1 MASSRLRGW
10 WNWFQARSSVNS
22 ACMRRMSSMVGAGV
36 KVNLPGSSAAAAAA
50 APFRSSGPA
59 DAHAAAPFAAAEPFE
74 DTGDT
79 SSFNPHSP
87 VPFVAI
93 IVVGI
98 VSDVSLKNTILTDND
113 SLLFHSPAEVPPVV
127 WPEMTPVMPETG
139 NSSRPGLCS
148 FTPTCVLNVAAKKK
162 KLQFPSGVRWTVE
175 GNMAASSAAA
185 GELLLNVNRRMSLF
199 YPKASCA
206 IRRIS
211 TASSRRHS
219 EPRPTAKSAPQQLV
233 GVVGLEIHAQIN
245 SKTKLFSGSQVRFS
259 DPPNSLVSFF
269 DGSLPGTLPVLN
281 RRCVEAAVMTAL
293 ALNCTIN
300 RKSLFDRKHY
310 FYADLPAGYQIT
322 QQRRPIAV
330 DGILTYS
337 LLGGKKRNQVIRK
350 TANITQIQL
359 EQDSG
364 KSLHDDVRSQTLIDL
379 NRAGVGLMELVME
392 PDMSCGEE
400 AAAAVR
406 ELQLILQALGT
417 CQGNMSEGQLRVDAN
432 VSVHTPGE
440 PLGTRTEVK
449 NINSTRYL
457 ARAIDYEI
465 QRQIKVLQ
473 RGGKVQNET
482 RAYDSK
488 SGETIPMRDKE
499 GLQDY
504 RFMPEPNLPPLI
516 VYEENA
522 SLPTGIDA
530 CQAVVVQQIREGLPE
545 LPGVKRDRLVQTYGI
560 LPEHSF
566 TLVNEDGLVEYF
578 EAVLKATKKEPRKV
592 IGWVTNELLGHLKQ
606 QDMSVS
612 QSPVSPPALAE
623 LLELQESGHISS
635 SVAKQVFQEMWRS
648 SGSTASKIIQEQDL
662 GLVSDTAQLHSICQK
677 VVDSHPDEVDA
688 IRNGNKKVLNK
699 LMGLV
704 QKETKGR
711 ADPVLVREIL
721 QEKTS

>member
-1 MASSRLRGW
+1 HLVMCL
-10 WNWFQARSSVNS
+10 NQCINKARYKLIRVF
-22 ACMRRMSSMVGAGV
+22 
-36 KVNLPGSSAAAAAA
+36 K
-50 APFRSSGPA
+50 GPC
-59 DAHAAAPFAAAEPFE
+59 HLE
-74 DTGDT
+74 DD
-79 SSFNPHSP
+79 P
-87 VPFVAI
+87 
-93 IVVGI
+93 
-98 VSDVSLKNTILTDND
+98 
-113 SLLFHSPAEVPPVV
+113 
-127 WPEMTPVMPETG
+127 M
-139 NSSRPGLCS
+139 
-148 FTPTCVLNVAAKKK
+148 
-162 KLQFPSGVRWTVE
+162 
-175 GNMAASSAAA
+175 
-185 GELLLNVNRRMSLF
+185 
-199 YPKASCA
+199 
-206 IRRIS
+206 
-211 TASSRRHS
+211 
-219 EPRPTAKSAPQQLV
+219 QLV

-379 NRAGVGLMELVME
+379 NRA
-392 PDMSCGEE
+392 
-400 AAAAVR
+400 
-406 ELQLILQALGT
+406 
-417 CQGNMSEGQLRVDAN
+417 EGQLRVDAN

>member
-1 MASSRLRGW
+1 MCL
-10 WNWFQARSSVNS
+10 
-22 ACMRRMSSMVGAGV
+22 
-36 KVNLPGSSAAAAAA
+36 
-50 APFRSSGPA
+50 
-59 DAHAAAPFAAAEPFE
+59 
-74 DTGDT
+74 
-79 SSFNPHSP
+79 
-87 VPFVAI
+87 
-93 IVVGI
+93 
-98 VSDVSLKNTILTDND
+98 
-113 SLLFHSPAEVPPVV
+113 
-127 WPEMTPVMPETG
+127 
-139 NSSRPGLCS
+139 
-148 FTPTCVLNVAAKKK
+148 
-162 KLQFPSGVRWTVE
+162 
-175 GNMAASSAAA
+175 
-185 GELLLNVNRRMSLF
+185 
-199 YPKASCA
+199 
-206 IRRIS
+206 
-211 TASSRRHS
+211 
-219 EPRPTAKSAPQQLV
+219 SAPQQLV

-245 SKTKLFSGSQVRFS
+245 SSTKLFSGSSVRFS
-259 DPPNSLVSFF
+259 APPNSLVSLF
-269 DGSLPGTLPVLN
+269 DASLPGTLPVLN
-281 RRCVEAAVMTAL
+281 KRCVEAAVMTGL

-322 QQRRPIAV
+322 QQRQPIAV
-330 DGILTYS
+330 DGMLTYS
-337 LLGGKKRNQVIRK
+337 LLGGKKRSQVIRK
-350 TANITQIQL
+350 NVQIKQIQL

-432 VSVHTPGE
+432 VSVHRPGE
-440 PLGTRTEVK
+440 PLGVRTEVK
-449 NINSTRYL
+449 NINSARYL

-465 QRQIKVLQ
+465 QRQIDVLQ
-473 RGGKVQNET
+473 RGGTVQNET

-516 VYEENA
+516 VYEDNA

-530 CQAVVVQQIREGLPE
+530 CQAVVVQKIKEGLPE
-545 LPGVKRDRLVQTYGI
+545 LPSVKRDRLVQTYGI

-578 EAVLKATKKEPRKV
+578 EEALKATKKEPRKV

-606 QDMSVS
+606 QDLSVS
-612 QSPVSPPALAE
+612 QSPISPSALAE
-623 LLELQESGHISS
+623 LLELQETGHISS

-648 SGSTASKIIQEQDL
+648 SGKTAQQIIQEHDL
-662 GLVSDTAQLHSICQK
+662 GLVSDTTQLHSICQK
-677 VVDSHPDEVDA
+677 VVESHPDEVHA

-711 ADPVLVREIL
+711 ADPVLVRAIL